1 MNITIK
7 SIHLV
12 NFKGVR
18 DFSADFD
25 QKETTF
31 RGDNATGKTT
41 LFDAFT
47 WCLYDKDSQGRSNF
61 QVKTLDENNEVIWKQ
76 PHEVTVALDVDGDTV
91 TLRKSLKEVWT
102 KKRGHAEA
110 EFTGHTVER
119 FWNDVP
125 VKEKEYSEKINE
137 ICNEETFR
145 LITNPMYFLNNLSM
159 KDQRAFLIKMAGE
172 ITPEDIAAKHKEFS
186 KLVENMSGKTADE
199 YAREIGSKI
208 KRIKTEA
215 ETLPARI
222 DERKRDTPESYD
234 WDALQKEIDTKQG
247 ELDEVEKSLQSLV
260 DSYNAA
266 SKEQR
271 ERMQHKSDLEISLE
285 KKRNELKNALTKSY
299 FENKSKQAQIRQQI
313 DTYERDIKYYSR
325 LKNSSIDEDKAF
337 YDKRETLVSEWHEIK
352 KRYFDR
358 DSIDRNEFVCPT
370 CHRKLEESNID
381 EQIDKMEGN
390 YNAETTR
397 LLDENKKK
405 GLAIKQKRE
414 TIAQTIEAYE
424 KKISEITDAMEKLT
438 KDPYFDAVFDE
449 PDTSHIDDD
458 PEIKKIK
465 KAISEADQE
474 IRTHIVAEPMT
485 DEIKVKRVTL
495 QNEINNLKVKLGNKQ
510 QIERN
515 EARIAELK
523 KQYKEQNEEISE
535 LEGVQFQIDQ
545 FKHTVIDEVE
555 NTINGMFSFVR
566 FKMYEQQ
573 INGGERETCEAL
585 VNGVPYSTN
594 VNTAARVN
602 AGIDIINAICRKEN
616 VHAPIFI
623 DNRESVTNVIDTD
636 SQIVNLVKDE
646 NYTYLTRM

>member
-1 MNITIK
+1 MDITIK
-7 SIHLV
+7 KISLV

-18 DFSADFD
+18 NFSADFD
-25 QKETTF
+25 AKETTF

-47 WCLYDKDSQGRSNF
+47 WCLYDKDSAGRSNF
-61 QVKTLDENNEVIWKQ
+61 QVKTLDEHNEVIWKQ
-76 PHEVTVALDVDGDTV
+76 PHEVTVVLDVDGEEV
-91 TLRKSLKEVWT
+91 TIRKSLKEVWT
-102 KKRGHAEA
+102 KKRGKMEA

-125 VKEKEYSEKINE
+125 VKEKEFNEKINE
-137 ICNEETFR
+137 ICKEETFR
-145 LITNPMYFLNNLSM
+145 LITNPMYFLNNLSV
-159 KDQRAFLIKMAGE
+159 KDQREFLIRLAGE

-325 LKNSSIDEDKAF
+325 LKNSSIDEDKAL

-515 EARIAELK
+515 EARIAELE

>member
-125 VKEKEYSEKINE
+125 FKEKEYSEKINE

-325 LKNSSIDEDKAF
+325 LKNSSIDEDKAL

-465 KAISEADQE
+465 KVISEADQE

-515 EARIAELK
+515 EARIAELE

>member
-25 QKETTF
+25 QNETTF

-61 QVKTLDENNEVIWKQ
+61 QVKTLDEHNEVIWKQ
-76 PHEVTVALDVDGDTV
+76 PHEVTVVLDVDGEEV

-325 LKNSSIDEDKAF
+325 LKNSSIDEDKAL

-465 KAISEADQE
+465 KVISEADQE

-515 EARIAELK
+515 EARIAELE

>member
-25 QKETTF
+25 QNETTF

-76 PHEVTVALDVDGDTV
+76 PHEVTVTLDVDGETV

-125 VKEKEYSEKINE
+125 VKEKEYSEKINDL
-137 ICNEETFR
+137 CNEETFR
-145 LITNPMYFLNNLSM
+145 LITNPLYFLNNLSM

-172 ITPEDIAAKHKEFS
+172 ITPEDIAIKHNEFA
-186 KLVENMSGKTADE
+186 KLVADMSGKTAEE
-199 YAREIGSKI
+199 YAREIGAKI

-222 DERKRDTPESYD
+222 DERKRDTPEAYD
-234 WDALQKEIDTKQG
+234 WDALQNEIDTKQN
-247 ELDEVEKSLQSLV
+247 ELDKVEESLQSLV

-271 ERMQHKSDLEISLE
+271 KRMQHKSELEMTLQQ
-285 KKRNELKNALTKSY
+285 KRNEIKNAITKTY
-299 FENKSKQAQIRQQI
+299 YEDKNKQAQVRQQI

-325 LKNSSIDEDKAF
+325 LKNSSIDEDKAL

-515 EARIAELK
+515 EARIAELE

>member
-325 LKNSSIDEDKAF
+325 LKNSSIDEDKAL

-465 KAISEADQE
+465 KVISEADQE

-515 EARIAELK
+515 EARIAELE

-573 INGGERETCEAL
+573 INGEERETCEAL

>member
-25 QKETTF
+25 QNETTF

-76 PHEVTVALDVDGDTV
+76 PHEVTVVLDVDGEEV

-285 KKRNELKNALTKSY
+285 KKRNELKNALTKPY

-325 LKNSSIDEDKAF
+325 LKNSSIDEDKAL

-465 KAISEADQE
+465 KVISEADQE

-515 EARIAELK
+515 EARIAELE

>member
-1 MNITIK
+1 MDITIK
-7 SIHLV
+7 KISLV

-18 DFSADFD
+18 NFSADFD
-25 QKETTF
+25 AKETTF

-47 WCLYDKDSQGRSNF
+47 WCLYDKDSAGRSNF
-61 QVKTLDENNEVIWKQ
+61 QVKTLDEHNEVIWKQ
-76 PHEVTVALDVDGDTV
+76 PHEVTVVLDVDGEEV
-91 TLRKSLKEVWT
+91 TIRKSLKEVWT
-102 KKRGHAEA
+102 KKRGKMEA

-125 VKEKEYSEKINE
+125 VKEKEFDEKINE
-137 ICNEETFR
+137 ICKEETFR
-145 LITNPMYFLNNLSM
+145 LITNPMYFLNNLSV
-159 KDQRAFLIKMAGE
+159 KDQREFLIRLAGE
-172 ITPEDIAAKHKEFS
+172 ITPEDIAAKHAEFQ
-186 KLVENMSGKTADE
+186 KLVEDMSGKTADE
-199 YAREIGSKI
+199 YAREIGAKI
-208 KRIKTEA
+208 KRIKVES

-222 DERKRDTPESYD
+222 DERKRDTPDSYD
-234 WDALQKEIDTKQG
+234 WDAIKSEINDKQA
-247 ELDEVEKSLQSLV
+247 ELDNLDKSLQSMV
-260 DSYNAA
+260 DAYNTAN
-266 SKEQR
+266 KEQR
-271 ERMQHKSDLEISLE
+271 ARLQKKSDLEMKLQQ
-285 KKRNELKNALTKSY
+285 KRNELKNELTKSY
-299 FENKSKQAQIRQQI
+299 YENKSKQAQLKQQI
-313 DTYERDIKYYSR
+313 DTCERDIKYYNDQKESYM
-325 LKNSSIDEDKAF
+325 NDDKELSQQ
-337 YDKRETLVSEWHEIK
+337 RESLVAEWREIK
-352 KRYFDR
+352 ARNFDR
-358 DSIDRNEFVCPT
+358 DSINRDEFVCPT

-390 YNAETTR
+390 YNAETSR

-405 GLAIKQKRE
+405 GLSVKAKRA
-414 TIAQTIEAYE
+414 TIAQNIEDIEE
-424 KKISEITDAMEKLT
+424 KVKEISGKLET
-438 KDPYFDAVFDE
+438 LRKDPYCDAVFDE

-458 PEIKKIK
+458 PEIKKLQ
-465 KAISEADQE
+465 KAISDADQE

-485 DEIKVKRVTL
+485 DEIKVHRVKL
-495 QNEINNLKVKLGNKQ
+495 QNEINELKVKLGNKQ

-515 EARIAELK
+515 EARIAELE

-636 SQIVNLVKDE
+636 SQIINLVKDE

>member
-25 QKETTF
+25 QNETTF

-61 QVKTLDENNEVIWKQ
+61 QVKTLDEHNEVIWKQ
-76 PHEVTVALDVDGDTV
+76 PHEVTVVLDVDGEEV

-159 KDQRAFLIKMAGE
+159 EDQRAFLIKMAGE

-325 LKNSSIDEDKAF
+325 LKNSSIDEDKAL

-465 KAISEADQE
+465 KVISEADQE

-515 EARIAELK
+515 EARIAELE

>member
-159 KDQRAFLIKMAGE
+159 KDQREFLIRLAGE
-172 ITPEDIAAKHKEFS
+172 ITPEDIAAKHAEFQ
-186 KLVENMSGKTADE
+186 KLVEDMSGKTADE

-325 LKNSSIDEDKAF
+325 LKNSSIDEDKAL

-515 EARIAELK
+515 EARIAELE

>member
-325 LKNSSIDEDKAF
+325 LKNSSIDEDKAL

-515 EARIAELK
+515 EARIAELE

>member
-159 KDQRAFLIKMAGE
+159 NDQRAFLIKMAGE

-325 LKNSSIDEDKAF
+325 LKNSSIDEDKAL

-438 KDPYFDAVFDE
+438 KDPFFDAVFDE

-465 KAISEADQE
+465 KVISEADQE

-515 EARIAELK
+515 EARIAELE

>member
-7 SIHLV
+7 RISLL

-18 DFSADFD
+18 QFDTDFD
-25 QKETTF
+25 EKETTF

-61 QVKTLDENNEVIWKQ
+61 QVKTLDEHNEVIWKQ
-76 PHEVTVALDVDGDTV
+76 PHEVTVVLDVDGEEV
-91 TLRKSLKEVWT
+91 TIRKSLKEVWT
-102 KKRGHAEA
+102 KKRGKMEA

-125 VKEKEYSEKINE
+125 VKEKEFNEKINE
-137 ICNEETFR
+137 ICKEETFR
-145 LITNPMYFLNNLSM
+145 LITNPMYFLNNLSV
-159 KDQRAFLIKMAGE
+159 KDQREFLIRLAGE
-172 ITPEDIAAKHKEFS
+172 ITPEDIAAKHAEFQ
-186 KLVENMSGKTADE
+186 KLVEDMSGKTADE

-325 LKNSSIDEDKAF
+325 LKNSSIDEDKAL

-449 PDTSHIDDD
+449 PDTSHIDDE

-515 EARIAELK
+515 EARIAELE
-523 KQYKEQNEEISE
+523 KQYKKQNEEISE
-535 LEGVQFQIDQ
+535 LEGVLFQIDQ